1 MKIEQYDI
9 DLTSTDKIMFP
20 QSGITK
26 GDLIDYYH
34 RMADVMLPH
43 LEGRPV
49 SLQRFPQG
57 IEKTGFY
64 QKEAPDYFPEWVRRI
79 RVELKDEEAGQEQ
92 VVIENA
98 ASLVYLAQQNTITL
112 HAWLSRTKHEQKDE
126 REQDFERVDP
136 SLQYPDRLIL
146 DLDPPEDNFDLVR
159 PAAWLVQDVLL
170 KLDIQ
175 PFLMTTGGRGLHVVA
190 ALDGSADFDESKAF
204 ARDLAE
210 YIAALKPDRLTTEQR
225 IEARQGRLFI
235 DYLRNAYA
243 QTGVAPYSVRAKE
256 EAPIATPIDWD
267 ELNRKDLNA
276 RSYNIRNIF
285 KRLGQ
290 KRDPWVDIDKAT
302 TNIAAARALFDRLD
316 QPQD

>member
-1 MKIEQYDI
+1 MKIEQYDVE
-9 DLTSTDKIMFP
+9 LSSTDKIMFP
-20 QSGITK
+20 ESGITK

-57 IEKTGFY
+57 IQKNGFY

-79 RVELKDEEAGQEQ
+79 RVELKDDEMGQEQ

-112 HAWLSRTKHEQKDE
+112 HSWLSRTKLEGNDQQ
-126 REQDFERVDP
+126 EQDLDAVDAA
-136 SLQYPDRLIL
+136 LQYPDRLIL

-159 PAAWLVQDVLL
+159 PAAWLVHEVLL
-170 KLDIQ
+170 KLEIQ

-210 YIAALKPDRLTTEQR
+210 YIAARKPDHLTTEQR

-243 QTGVAPYSVRAKE
+243 QTGVTPYSVRAKE
-256 EAPIATPIDWD
+256 GAPVATPIDWD
-267 ELNRKDLNA
+267 ELNRKGLHA

-290 KRDPWVDIDKAT
+290 KRDPWADIDKAAA
-302 TNIAAARALFDRLD
+302 NIADARAMLDRLD
-316 QPQD
+316 RPPI

>member
-1 MKIEQYDI
+1 MKIDQYDVEI
-9 DLTSTDKIMFP
+9 TSTDKIMFP
-20 QSGITK
+20 TSGITK

-57 IEKTGFY
+57 IDKTGFY

-79 RVELKDEEAGQEQ
+79 RVALKDDEVGQEQ

-112 HAWLSRTKHEQKDE
+112 HSWLSRTKLEQKDE
-126 REQDFERVDP
+126 REQEFEPVDT
-136 SLQYPDRLIL
+136 SIQYPDRLIL
-146 DLDPPEDNFDLVR
+146 DLDPPQDDFDLVR
-159 PAAWLVQDVLL
+159 PAAWLVHDILQALDVE
-170 KLDIQ
+170 
-175 PFLMTTGGRGLHVVA
+175 PFVMTTGGRGVHVVIP
-190 ALDGSADFDESKAF
+190 LDQSADFDEAKAF
-204 ARDLAE
+204 ARRLAE
-210 YIAALKPDRLTTEQR
+210 FIASKKPEKLTTEQR
-225 IEARQGRLFI
+225 IEAREGRLFI

-243 QTGVAPYSVRAKE
+243 QTGVTPYSVRAKE
-256 EAPIATPIDWD
+256 GAPVATPLDWE
-267 ELNRKDLNA
+267 ELNRKDLHA

-290 KRDPWVDIDKAT
+290 KRDPWGEINKKTVSITAV
-302 TNIAAARALFDRLD
+302 RALFDQLD
-316 QPQD
+316 RPGG